1 MLKKISY
8 SLSIIG
14 LCLSIYV
21 LISKKYEFSPYML
34 ILLGVLNIT
43 LGLKDINNNN
53 NKKGSIVY
61 FVFAIIFFIFSY
73 ISFIE

>member
-1 MLKKISY
+1 
-8 SLSIIG
+8 
-14 LCLSIYV
+14 
-21 LISKKYEFSPYML
+21 ML

-53 NKKGSIVY
+53 NKKGSIVS
-61 FVFAIIFFIFSY
+61 FFAIIYFIFSY

>member
-1 MLKKISY
+1 
-8 SLSIIG
+8 
-14 LCLSIYV
+14 
-21 LISKKYEFSPYML
+21 ML

-43 LGLKDINNNN
+43 LGLKDINN

>member
-53 NKKGSIVY
+53 KKGSIVY